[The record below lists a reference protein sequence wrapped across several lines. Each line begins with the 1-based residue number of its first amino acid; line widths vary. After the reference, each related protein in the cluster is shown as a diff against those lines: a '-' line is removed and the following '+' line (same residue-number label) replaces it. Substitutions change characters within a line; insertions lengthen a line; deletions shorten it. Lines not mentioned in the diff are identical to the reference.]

1 VDEQLIAREE
11 LTATLFAI
19 NDLRGDVREIRPL
32 LEEDDDG
39 EAQEDD
45 A

>member
-1 VDEQLIAREE
+1 VDDELIAREE

-19 NDLRGDVREIRPL
+19 SDLRDDVREIRRL

>member
-1 VDEQLIAREE
+1 MDDELIGRAE
-11 LTATLFAI
+11 LTATLCAI
-19 NDLRGDVREIRPL
+19 NDLRDDVREIRRL

>member
-1 VDEQLIAREE
+1 MDDELIGRAE

-19 NDLRGDVREIRPL
+19 NDLRDDVREIRRL